1 MNRCTPWLPMAPHGS
16 WPLCIHSSNATK
28 LFSFFSSCISN
39 ATCHIIWFT
48 VERDTMRRLPCMLQ
62 CAHSLSKFFFLIFP
76 PNPRSLSQSACLP
89 YLGPFLDS
97 FQTLWAYSLA
107 SKRGHWFLGFSQIT
121 QAWMSKCHSVCF
133 WSVLWPFFL
142 SLYLLYRRCNRILTN
157 SCR

>member
-1 MNRCTPWLPMAPHGS
+1 MIMPRPHIHQHKLKGSIRWTGAPHGSPWLPMAHGHFAYILPMQPNFS
-16 WPLCIHSSNATK
+16 
-28 LFSFFSSCISN
+28 LFFSCISN

-89 YLGPFLDS
+89 YLGPFLYPDS

-133 WSVLWPFFL
+133 WSV
-142 SLYLLYRRCNRILTN
+142 
-157 SCR
+157 